1 MLEVEQELARF
12 QKSVIKEAK
21 ANLTKLKKNASG
33 KLHSSIRGESKKMP
47 NSIRV
52 FFAMEEYGFFQ
63 DQGVSGVKT
72 KHATPYSYT
81 SKMPPPNK
89 LDKWIVRKGI
99 APRDEK
105 GRLIPRKS
113 LQFAIARKIFEH
125 GIKPTKFFTKSF
137 ESAYSRL
144 PDELI
149 KKYGLDVQKVF
160 DSITKENLKKI

>member
-1 MLEVEQELARF
+1 
-12 QKSVIKEAK
+12 
-21 ANLTKLKKNASG
+21 
-33 KLHSSIRGESKKMP
+33 
-47 NSIRV
+47 
-52 FFAMEEYGFFQ
+52 
-63 DQGVSGVKT
+63 
-72 KHATPYSYT
+72 
-81 SKMPPPNK
+81 MPPPNK
-89 LDKWIVRKGI
+89 LDKWIVRRGI

-149 KKYGLDVQKVF
+149 KKYGLDVQRVF
-160 DSITKENLKKI
+160 DSITKENLKKT